1 MVIERIA
8 LGAALGAMLTFSS
21 NETTSVAGQEASP
34 ESRETCCFKN
44 PAYSGVCRV
53 VPAEDETCASILAY
67 LNNPMAQGKSYC
79 GGTKVR
85 QGWTLVDCEEEES

>member
-8 LGAALGAMLTFSS
+8 LAAGLAAMLAF
-21 NETTSVAGQEASP
+21 TSTGSTSLPEQDASP
-34 ESRETCCFKN
+34 ESRETCCFTN
-44 PAYSGVCRV
+44 PAYSGVCKV
-53 VPAEDETCASILAY
+53 QPSENETCSSILAY

-85 QGWTLVDCEEEES
+85 QGWAEVDCEEEES